1 MINLE
6 IVSVSK
12 TMILRANGQDDFE
25 FYNEHCWTPVSKG
38 EIRNKLPLWL
48 KDYSRIT
55 MFLEDL
61 ILVCPQP
68 DIVVAFDTIT
78 AQEMRTN
85 DWTKEQLCTVIR
97 MSFLGDDENEQ
108 DYLEVEHLFAN
119 WPKECRLI
127 P

>member
-1 MINLE
+1 
-6 IVSVSK
+6 
-12 TMILRANGQDDFE
+12 
-25 FYNEHCWTPVSKG
+25 
-38 EIRNKLPLWL
+38 
-48 KDYSRIT
+48 